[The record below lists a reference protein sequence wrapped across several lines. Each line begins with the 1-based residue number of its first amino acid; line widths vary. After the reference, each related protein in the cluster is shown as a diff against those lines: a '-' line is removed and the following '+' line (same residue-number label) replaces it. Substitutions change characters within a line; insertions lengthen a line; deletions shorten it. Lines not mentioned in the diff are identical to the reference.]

1 MESQEVAGRYL
12 ELKARDDRAALG
24 RCFLG
29 LGTPQPSLGTALF
42 LEILSDDMGSLCPQL
57 SNDFPFE

>member
-1 MESQEVAGRYL
+1 MESQDVSGRYS
-12 ELKARDDRAALG
+12 ELKARDNRPALG

-42 LEILSDDMGSLCPQL
+42 LVVLSDDMGSFCPQL
-57 SNDFPFE
+57 SNNFEAL